1 MLRLRRIVP
10 ALLLGTLAISV
21 SACGKSGGN
30 TKSTKAEPVAKVD
43 IGAELFPKSPMPKS
57 PARDTGAE
65 PIIAPQAVIQFD
77 QKIQVPSEVD
87 GRVEIIGTP
96 LPADHKYDPADS
108 NIIRHPRDQTMLF
121 YRLQDGSPIAMGQLI
136 VRLDESQILIQRNA
150 NVNSLKAFDNAI
162 KQSKV
167 VVELAQ
173 EVVDT
178 QRPLTKG
185 ALRSVSPVEF
195 ANTVASL
202 ARAEESLA
210 TSEKERAKIIGE
222 VDIATSR
229 LQQFGIK
236 SPVDGRILKL
246 LKNPGEFVKAG
257 EPLMEIQATGR
268 FRVEAKIDL
277 QVANRLRLG
286 MPAMVEPIRPYS
298 PEPYTAR
305 HRQEVTGIAIT
316 AHPGRPMIVS
326 SGLDSTAIVWDATTK
341 EKKQQVLRH
350 PGGVG
355 VKCVA
360 ATGPKAASTHL
371 VATGGSDGKVRLWDL
386 AKPDAIPE
394 TVLAEFEESHGA
406 AVNAVAFSPDGKFL
420 ATAAGREVFVW
431 DVAAR
436 KKKYALPVEHL
447 DDITALRI
455 TPQATLVTVAR
466 DRTARIYQM
475 GTDAAALAPDG
486 LLDHR
491 SGAVDVLGLSADGSR
506 MLFDQDA
513 GRIDI
518 VGLSDKRTLGTL
530 QNGGGGLRF
539 AGLALFSPDDKYALT
554 GAGDSDTKGEL
565 QLWELPKSG
574 SAGRGSERRRLVTP
588 SRAGVTCAAFS
599 PDATHDLIAVG
610 TQAGGVHFWSMAT
623 VSKGLEWHGVIV
635 AITEVDSRSSQ
646 IRVEVNNP
654 GGVAADQLQDRGI
667 ATIIIDPTAPAKPL
681 PAPAVP
687 PKLNVPGLG
696 AKPISTVD
704 VIPASATAAAPETT
718 TFIVPALRTLP
729 AVIVPPYKSK

>member
-1 MLRLRRIVP
+1 MLRVHRFVP

-21 SACGKSGGN
+21 SACGNKPAPKAN
-30 TKSTKAEPVAKVD
+30 TASVAAPVETGPD
-43 IGAELFPKSPMPKS
+43 LFLKLPMPKAI
-57 PARDTGAE
+57 ARDTGAE
-65 PIIAPQAVIQFD
+65 PIIASQAVVQFD
-77 QKIQVPSEVD
+77 QRIQVPSEVD

-121 YRLQDGSPIAMGQLI
+121 YRLQDGSPITTGQLL
-136 VRLDESQILIQRNA
+136 VRIDESQILIQRNA
-150 NVNSLKAFDNAI
+150 NVTSLQAFDDAI
-162 KQSKV
+162 KESK
-167 VVELAQ
+167 
-173 EVVDT
+173 EVVNAAQQVADL
-178 QRPLTKG
+178 QEPL
-185 ALRSVSPVEF
+185 LRMKVVSPVEF

-202 ARAEESLA
+202 ARAKESLA
-210 TSEKERAKIIGE
+210 TSLKERAKIAGE

-257 EPLMEIQATGR
+257 EPLMEVQATGR

-305 HRQEVTGIAIT
+305 HRHEVTGIAIT

-326 SGLDSTAIVWDATTK
+326 SALDSTAIVWDATTK

-350 PGGVG
+350 PSGVG

-360 ATGPKAASTHL
+360 ATGPKAAPTHL

-394 TVLAEFEESHGA
+394 TVLAEFEEGHGA
-406 AVNAVAFSPDGKFL
+406 AVNAVAFSPDGKYL
-420 ATAAGREVFVW
+420 ATTAGREIFLW
-431 DVAAR
+431 DVGAR

-455 TPQATLVTVAR
+455 TPQSTLVTVAR
-466 DRTARIYQM
+466 DKTARIYQL
-475 GTDAAALAPDG
+475 GSEAAVLAPDG

-513 GRIDI
+513 GRMDI
-518 VGLSDKRTLGTL
+518 VSLADKRTLGTL

-610 TQAGGVHFWSMAT
+610 TQAGGVHFWSVAS
-623 VSKGLEWHGVIV
+623 VAKGLEWQGTIV

-654 GGVAADQLQDRGI
+654 GGVAAEQLQDRGI

-681 PAPAVP
+681 PVPATP

-696 AKPISTVD
+696 AKPISTGN
-704 VIPASATAAAPETT
+704 VIPASATTSAPETN

-729 AVIVPPYKSK
+729 AVIVPPYKK

>member
-1 MLRLRRIVP
+1 MLRIRRFVP
-10 ALLLGTLAISV
+10 AALLGTLAISV
-21 SACGKSGGN
+21 SACGN
-30 TKSTKAEPVAKVD
+30 RDRTAKSTKVEPAVTVD
-43 IGAELFPKSPMPKS
+43 IGADLFPKLPMPKS
-57 PARDTGAE
+57 DDRATGAE
-65 PIIAPQAVIQFD
+65 PIIASQAVIQFD

-96 LPADHKYDPADS
+96 LPMDAKFDPADS
-108 NIIRHPRDQTMLF
+108 RIIRHPRDQTMLF
-121 YRLQDGSPIAMGQLI
+121 YKLQDTSPITTGQLL
-136 VRLDESQILIQRNA
+136 VRIDESQILIQRNA
-150 NVNSLKAFDNAI
+150 NVQSLKAFDDAI
-162 KQSKV
+162 LESK
-167 VVELAQ
+167 
-173 EVVDT
+173 EVVKAAQQVADL
-178 QRPLTKG
+178 QKNLVESK
-185 ALRSVSPVEF
+185 AISPVEY
-195 ANTVASL
+195 ANTVAAL
-202 ARAEESLA
+202 ARAKESMA
-210 TSEKERAKIIGE
+210 TSLKERAKIAGE

-229 LQQFGIK
+229 LQQYGIK
-236 SPVDGRILKL
+236 SPVEGRILKL

-257 EPLMEIQATGR
+257 EPIMEVQATGR
-268 FRVEAKIDL
+268 FRVEAKLDL
-277 QVANRLRLG
+277 QVANRLRPG
-286 MPAMVEPIRPYS
+286 MPVVVEPIRPYS

-305 HRQEVTGIAIT
+305 HRQEVTGIAFT
-316 AHPGRPMIVS
+316 AHKGRPMIVS
-326 SGLDSTAIVWDATTK
+326 SALDSTAIVWDATTK
-341 EKKQQVLRH
+341 DKKQHVLRH
-350 PGGVG
+350 PSGVG

-360 ATGPKAASTHL
+360 ATGPQAAPTHL

-386 AKPDAIPE
+386 GKPDALPD

-406 AVNAVAFSPDGKFL
+406 SVNALAFSPDGKFL

-431 DVAAR
+431 DVAGR

-466 DRTARIYQM
+466 DKTARIYQM
-475 GTDAAALAPDG
+475 GADAAAMTQDG

-539 AGLALFSPDDKYALT
+539 AGLALFSPDDKYAIT

-599 PDATHDLIAVG
+599 PDATHDWIAVG
-610 TQAGGVHFWSMAT
+610 TKAGGVHFWSMAS
-623 VSKGLEWHGVIV
+623 VAKALEWQGTIV

-681 PAPAVP
+681 PAPAAP
-687 PKLNVPGLG
+687 PKLNVPGVG
-696 AKPISTVD
+696 AKPVTDGD
-704 VIPASATAAAPETT
+704 VIPASATVPAPETKT
-718 TFIVPALRTLP
+718 LIVPALRTFP
-729 AVIVPPYKSK
+729 ALIVPPYKSK

>member
-1 MLRLRRIVP
+1 MRIKETDRIEAVAAELRR
-10 ALLLGTLAISV
+10 LGQTV
-21 SACGKSGGN
+21 ETG
-30 TKSTKAEPVAKVD
+30 PD
-43 IGAELFPKSPMPKS
+43 LFPKLPMPK
-57 PARDTGAE
+57 PIARDTGAE
-65 PIIAPQAVIQFD
+65 PIIASQAVMQFD
-77 QKIQVPSEVD
+77 QRIQVPSEVD

-96 LPADHKYDPADS
+96 LSAGATFDPS
-108 NIIRHPRDQTMLF
+108 NSRIIRHPRDQTMLF
-121 YRLQDGSPIAMGQLI
+121 SRLQDTDPITTGQLL
-136 VRLDESQILIQRNA
+136 VRIDESQILIQREA
-150 NVNSLKAFDNAI
+150 NVKSLRAMDNAI
-162 KQSKV
+162 AQSEKV
-167 VVELAQ
+167 VKAAF
-173 EVVDT
+173 DIMK
-178 QRPLTKG
+178 LTEKIT
-185 ALRSVSPVEF
+185 ADKSASPAEF
-195 ANTVASL
+195 ANAVASL
-202 ARAEESLA
+202 ARAEEALA
-210 TSEKERAKIIGE
+210 KSQQERAKIAGE

-229 LQQFGIK
+229 LQQFGVK

-257 EPLMEIQATGR
+257 EPIMEVQATGR

-277 QVANRLRLG
+277 QIANRLRPG
-286 MPAMVEPIRPYS
+286 MPAIVEPIRPYG

-305 HRQEVTGIAIT
+305 HRQEVTGVAFT
-316 AHPGRPMIVS
+316 AHTGRPMIVS
-326 SGLDSTAIVWDATTK
+326 SALDSTAIVWDATTK
-341 EKKQQVLRH
+341 EKKQHVLRH
-350 PGGVG
+350 PSGVG

-360 ATGPKAASTHL
+360 ASGPKAAPTHL

-394 TVLAEFEESHGA
+394 TPLAEFEEGHGS
-406 AVNAVAFSPDGKFL
+406 AVNAVAFSPDGKYL
-420 ATAAGREVFVW
+420 ATAAGREIFLW
-431 DVAAR
+431 DVGAR

-455 TPQATLVTVAR
+455 TPQTTLVTVAR
-466 DRTARIYQM
+466 DKTARIYQL
-475 GTDAAALAPDG
+475 GTEAAALAPDG

-513 GRIDI
+513 GRMDI
-518 VGLSDKRTLGTL
+518 VSLADKRTLGTL

-599 PDATHDLIAVG
+599 PDATHDWIAVG
-610 TQAGGVHFWSMAT
+610 TQAGGVHFWSVAS
-623 VSKGLEWHGVIV
+623 VAKGLEWQGTIV

-654 GGVAADQLQDRGI
+654 GGVDAEQLQDRGI

-681 PAPAVP
+681 PAPAP
-687 PKLNVPGLG
+687 PKLNVPTGG
-696 AKPISTVD
+696 AKAISSG
-704 VIPASATAAAPETT
+704 VIPAAATLPAQGGAPETT

-729 AVIVPPYKSK
+729 AVVIPPIRSK